1 MAARIGRIAA
11 AATLGTLI
19 AADGLAGTTVTQR
32 FDLHLGGIRLAD
44 LTLALSEAAPGYT
57 AHAQIGTTG
66 LVRRFAEIGVTATAT
81 GRRAGARLV
90 PLSFE
95 AESRDRRK
103 SQRVAIRYGAG
114 RPQSVEADPPF
125 KPKPWQIAPRDQP
138 GTLDP
143 LSAAVSLIAPQPRAA
158 LCNRSVEVFDG
169 RRRSRLSLARPEPR
183 GGRIR
188 CEGAY
193 RRVAGYRAKALEA
206 DPFPLA
212 VWYAQ
217 GPDGLW
223 HLVRAA
229 APTPYGA
236 AVLTRAGAPG

>member
-1 MAARIGRIAA
+1 MPLPGSSTPSTARASPR
-11 AATLGTLI
+11 
-19 AADGLAGTTVTQR
+19 
-32 FDLHLGGIRLAD
+32 
-44 LTLALSEAAPGYT
+44 AP
-57 AHAQIGTTG
+57 A
-66 LVRRFAEIGVTATAT
+66 
-81 GRRAGARLV
+81 GRRASGALR
-90 PLSFE
+90 PLQFE
-95 AESRDRRK
+95 AESFDSETR
-103 SQRVAIRYGAG
+103 QQVAIRYGAG